1 MKFLFVVQGEG
12 RGHFMQAIEMRAM
25 LERNGHE
32 VVACLVGKN
41 PARIIPD
48 YFYARMEGVR
58 VESFESPNFVQGV
71 GGKHPSYFQ
80 TFIQNIAK
88 LPGFSHSMHF
98 LRSTIAA
105 IAPDAIINF
114 YDVMLGISN
123 YLAPMRLPIISVGH
137 QFLFLHRD
145 FDFPNKKSKVELDPL
160 KFFTIATSVG
170 SCRRLALSFYPMD
183 DDTDRDIIVVPP
195 ILRQVVRQMEPV
207 KGKYIHGYM
216 LNSGFADEVQAWHSQ
231 HPEVEMHFFWDKADV
246 PETYEL
252 QPNLI
257 MHRINDVKFLESMAG
272 CGGYAT
278 TSGFESVC
286 EALYMQKP
294 AIMVPVHIE
303 QECNGYDA
311 MKVGAGIVSDKF
323 DIDKLLDLM
332 ETYTPNDDFRTW
344 CDQAEERIIAAIT
357 DAVENFDNRWY
368 HSIIGRHMFR

>member
-98 LRSTIAA
+98 LRSTIAT